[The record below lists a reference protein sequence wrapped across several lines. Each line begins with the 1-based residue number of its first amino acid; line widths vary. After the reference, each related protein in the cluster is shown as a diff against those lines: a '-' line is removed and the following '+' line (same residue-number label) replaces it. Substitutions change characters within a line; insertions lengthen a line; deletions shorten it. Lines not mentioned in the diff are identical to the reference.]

1 MEISPYASEI
11 RKIIDTNNN
20 SENIIELLD
29 FEETEEFFI
38 LQLSVNSTPI
48 KLTTNF
54 KNYCYF
60 ESNIIIV
67 EDLNNYF
74 FENKVND
81 VFYVMNK
88 LFKFVFDYKVKENVQ
103 IVDRYHIY
111 QEIEETTK
119 VIINY
124 ELVEKESKLQ
134 RDTKSTIDI
143 SKFPKELLF
152 NSNQIYQ
159 LLINEI
165 KSFNKNLSFKHYL
178 EPIENN
184 PYNLKLITYLNS
196 KNKDLMVEM
205 KINVDPKIY
214 PFFPPKIEFIKPAI
228 KLPLVYSL
236 MNLKILKMENWNPT
250 ISLQWLIEKLV
261 EQLEPIIHD
270 YIKEDSNKFTELNF
284 LLVKLASITKEY
296 SSETDLINISVPK
309 VSFDGKLSNGSANKY
324 WKSGVGYGHD
334 NRDAWDISAFIKQQE
349 VQNYEISLLIKEITN
364 NISSDCLDE
373 LFSSTLGSFITNR
386 IGGLT
391 LLELEKN
398 ESIYKELLVML
409 DKLINNSNFKL
420 KIKLINDI
428 ANSFNVISDEIN
440 SLFQSMPETQDNN
453 LYLQIHCLADWFKTH
468 SDNKFEANQDSDKPE
483 DISNSE
489 NSEDYSSKID
499 QLKYEEIMK
508 KLQFT
513 TYEIPSNHRFKEFLS
528 DKPEASAT
536 KRMISEISTFKNGLP
551 LNWES
556 TVWVRASKKCMNVF
570 SFFIS
575 GPKNTPYENGIF
587 EFHAT
592 FPKNYPNSEP
602 KVLLNTTGGGKVRF
616 NPNLYH
622 CGKVCLSLL
631 GTWSG
636 QEGEKWNPKNSTFL
650 QVLVSIQSLIFIETP
665 YFNEPGWEREMN
677 TPAGALKSKDYNEPL
692 QIGTIEWAIND
703 MISNPPNG
711 MEEVIKHHFSMKK
724 EEIIKTTGK
733 WLAEV
738 SNKNKIR
745 LEEVRNKMISL
756 FEKFNN

>member
-1 MEISPYASEI
+1 MEISPHALQI
-11 RKIIDTNNN
+11 RKMITTRSNNN
-20 SENIIELLD
+20 ENKMELID

-38 LQLSVNSTPI
+38 IHLGINTYPI

-60 ESNIIIV
+60 ESETISI

-81 VFYVMNK
+81 VFYIMNK
-88 LFKFVFDYKVKENVQ
+88 LFTFKFENELVNKVTVL
-103 IVDRYHIY
+103 DRYHIY
-111 QEIEETTK
+111 QEIEETQK
-119 VIINY
+119 AIINY

-134 RDTKSTIDI
+134 RESKSNIDI

-152 NSNQIYQ
+152 NPNQIYQ
-159 LLINEI
+159 ILSNEI

-178 EPIENN
+178 EPISNN
-184 PYNLKLITYLNS
+184 PYNLKLITYLNNS
-196 KNKDLMVEM
+196 KNKDFIVEM
-205 KINVDPKIY
+205 KINVDPKLY

-270 YIKEDSNKFTELNF
+270 YIKEESSKFTELNF

-296 SSETDLINISVPK
+296 SCETDLINISVPK
-309 VSFDGKLSNGSANKY
+309 VRFDGNSETNSSANKY

-334 NRDAWDISAFIKQQE
+334 QREAWDISAYIKEQE
-349 VQNYEISLLIKEITN
+349 VHNYQISQLIKEITN
-364 NISSDCLDE
+364 NITPDCLED
-373 LFSSTLGSFITNR
+373 LFSSTLGNFIINR
-386 IGGLT
+386 ISGLT

-398 ESIYKELLVML
+398 ESIYKELLVLL
-409 DKLINNSNFKL
+409 DTLIKNDNFKL
-420 KIKLINDI
+420 KTKLINDI
-428 ANSFNVISDEIN
+428 ENSFTVISSEIN
-440 SLFQSMPETQDNN
+440 SLFQSMPETQENN
-453 LYLQIHCLADWFKTH
+453 LYLHIHCLADWFKSNT
-468 SDNKFEANQDSDKPE
+468 KKQE
-483 DISNSE
+483 DTNLESIN
-489 NSEDYSSKID
+489 ILTD
-499 QLKYEEIMK
+499 QQKYEEIMK
-508 KLQFT
+508 KLQFSS
-513 TYEIPSNHRFKEFLS
+513 YEIPVNHRFKEFLS
-528 DKPEASAT
+528 DKPEASAI
-536 KRMISEISTFKNGLP
+536 KRMISEISTFKSGLP

-556 TVWVRASKKCMNVF
+556 TVWVRVSKKCMNVF

-602 KVLLNTTGGGKVRF
+602 KVLLNNTGGGTVRF

-650 QVLVSIQSLIFIETP
+650 QVLVSIQSLILVETP
-665 YFNEPGWEREMN
+665 YFNEPGWEREMH
-677 TPAGALKSKDYNEPL
+677 TAGGMLKSKEYNEPL

-724 EEIIKTTGK
+724 EEIIKTTEK

-738 SNKNKIR
+738 SIKNKNK
-745 LEEVRNKMISL
+745 LEKVRNEMIKL
-756 FEKFNN
+756 FDTVLC